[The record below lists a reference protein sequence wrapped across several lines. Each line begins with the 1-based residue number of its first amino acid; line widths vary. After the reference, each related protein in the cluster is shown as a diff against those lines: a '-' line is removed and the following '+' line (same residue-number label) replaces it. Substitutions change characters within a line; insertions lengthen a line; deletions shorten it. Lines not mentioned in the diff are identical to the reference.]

1 MENRKLLKA
10 LRRQGPLSKPPH
22 STPEAVHDEHGR
34 GVSWAVFLIVVVGVL
49 CIGVALGFGV
59 SERVQERELLWRWL
73 LDRSG
78 RTVDDVAYRY
88 GELWLKNLRLD
99 ASSSP
104 FLEGQLEA
112 QREHLEHLG
121 TAMIADEPVRSVEG
135 GPETEIILLNG
146 TELEIVLYW
155 IDQDGD
161 EHYYG
166 RVAPKSGACQHTFE
180 GHAWVVRDND
190 GETLSLFYAVLPR
203 TVVFVTG
210 AVQDTVRSGADR

>member
-1 MENRKLLKA
+1 MEDRRLLKA
-10 LRRQGPLSKPPH
+10 LRRQGPLSKPAH
-22 STPEAVHDEHGR
+22 GAPEAVHDEHGR

-78 RTVDDVAYRY
+78 GTIDDVAYRY
-88 GELWLKNLRLD
+88 GELWLKQLRLD

-104 FLEGQLEA
+104 FLEGQLKA
-112 QREHLEHLG
+112 QREHLG
-121 TAMIADEPVRSVEG
+121 TAMLADEPVRSLEE
-135 GPETEIILLNG
+135 GPETEIIFLNG
-146 TELEIVLYW
+146 TESEIVYYW
-155 IDQDGD
+155 IDLDGD

-180 GHAWVVRDND
+180 GHAWVVKDDD
-190 GETLSLFYAVLPR
+190 GETLSLLYAVFPR
-203 TVVFVTG
+203 TLAFVSG
-210 AVQDTVRSGADR
+210 AVQNTVRSGADR